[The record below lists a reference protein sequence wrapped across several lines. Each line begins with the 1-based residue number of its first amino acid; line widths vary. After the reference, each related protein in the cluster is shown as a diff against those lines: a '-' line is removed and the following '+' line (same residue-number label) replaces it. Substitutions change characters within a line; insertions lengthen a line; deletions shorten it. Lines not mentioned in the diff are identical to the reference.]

1 MSNKIKTTVGSH
13 RIELTNLE
21 KALFPGISKGELI
34 RYYLKIAPV
43 MLPHIKDRPLSFQR
57 FPDGINAEGFY
68 QKQAPSAYPEWIKRI
83 PLGVKDIV
91 DYASADSAADLVY
104 FAQQAVIVIHTSLA
118 RADKPHNPDLLV
130 FDLDPPADDFGMVK
144 KTALQMRA
152 LLEGLDLKCYVKL
165 TGSRGVHLA
174 VPLDR
179 SWDFGLV
186 NSFADRVAGLY
197 QRKHPDETTV
207 EISKAKRGNRIFIDT
222 NRNHFAQTA
231 VAPYSVRAREGAPVA
246 APITWGELSN
256 ADIKPA
262 QFNIE
267 NIFDLLANRA
277 DPWADIYRHG
287 LPLKRAEGLLQ
298 SLENS
303 EKS

>member
-1 MSNKIKTTVGSH
+1 MANKIKTTVDGH

-21 KALFPGISKGELI
+21 KELFPGISKGELI

-68 QKQAPSAYPEWIKRI
+68 QKQAPASYPDWIKRI

-91 DYASADSAADLVY
+91 DYASANSAADLVY

-130 FDLDPPADDFGMVK
+130 FDLDPPGDDFEPVK
-144 KTALQMRA
+144 KTAFQMRA
-152 LLEGLDLKCYVKL
+152 LLGELGLKCFIKL

-179 SWDFGLV
+179 SADFGLV
-186 NSFADRVAGLY
+186 NSFADGVAAFY

-231 VAPYSVRAREGAPVA
+231 VAPYSVRAREGASVA
-246 APITWGELSN
+246 VPITWEELSSPN
-256 ADIKPA
+256 LKPA
-262 QFNIE
+262 QFNMVSV
-267 NIFDLLANRA
+267 FDLLANRP
-277 DPWADIYRHG
+277 DPWADIYKEG
-287 LPLKRAEGLLQ
+287 LPLTMAEGLLRR
-298 SLENS
+298 LENS
-303 EKS
+303 DKS

>member
-1 MSNKIKTTVGSH
+1 MEKIKTTVEGH

-68 QKQAPSAYPEWIKRI
+68 QKQAPSAYPDWIKRI
-83 PLGVKDIV
+83 PLGIKDIV

-144 KTALQMRA
+144 KTAIQMSA
-152 LLEGLDLKCYVKL
+152 LLYELGLKCFIKL

-174 VPLDR
+174 LPLDR
-179 SWDFGLV
+179 SADFGLV
-186 NSFADRVAGLY
+186 NSFADRVAALY
-197 QRKHPDETTV
+197 QRKHPAETTI

-231 VAPYSVRAREGAPVA
+231 VAPYSVRARAGAPVA
-246 APITWGELSN
+246 VPITWEEL
-256 ADIKPA
+256 ARPDLKPA

-267 NIFDLLANRA
+267 NVFDLLANRP
-277 DPWADIYRHG
+277 DPWADIYKHG
-287 LPLKRAEGLLQ
+287 LPLSGAEGLLG
-298 SLENS
+298 SLEGS